1 MLVKLTTLLTIIK
14 VFIKYKILSAETFLS
29 AYMHINTHTHT
40 HTGTCAHEHTY
51 HTKLNLHTTWA
62 ANKRLETDED
72 YSNERKTWQVY
83 IVLGKEMF

>member
-40 HTGTCAHEHTY
+40 HTHTQAPVHMSI
-51 HTKLNLHTTWA
+51 HTIQNSIYTQHGQQIRDLRLMKTTA
-62 ANKRLETDED
+62 MN
-72 YSNERKTWQVY
+72 
-83 IVLGKEMF
+83 GKHGRSI